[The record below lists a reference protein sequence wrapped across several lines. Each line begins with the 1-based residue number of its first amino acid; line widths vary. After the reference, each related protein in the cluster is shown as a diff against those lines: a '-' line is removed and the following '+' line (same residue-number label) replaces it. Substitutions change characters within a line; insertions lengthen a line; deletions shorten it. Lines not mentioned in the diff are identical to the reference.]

1 MARAHGAVNLA
12 GVATGTSKKTLL
24 QLVAAAN
31 HAIELT
37 EIGIGFHGTS
47 NTAEPI
53 KVTLERQTDAGTM
66 SAATPVKQNNSDADS
81 LDSTAQHTATVEPT
95 ATDVLRTWTIH
106 PQTGLVWQASDK
118 SPIIIGAGD
127 RVGLIVTAAASVNA
141 DCYMAFEE

>member
-1 MARAHGAVNLA
+1 MARRHGVVNLA

-31 HAIELT
+31 HAIALT
-37 EIGIGFHGTS
+37 EIGAAFHGVS

-53 KVTLERQTDAGTM
+53 KVELQRQTDAGTM
-66 SAATPVKQNNSDADS
+66 SAATIRKQDDSGGDTFDAS
-81 LDSTAQHTATVEPT
+81 AQHTATVEPT
-95 ATDVLRTWTIH
+95 GTDVLRTWAVH
-106 PQTGLVWQASDK
+106 PQTGIVKEFGDI

-127 RVGLIVTAAASVNA
+127 RLGLCVTAGADVNC